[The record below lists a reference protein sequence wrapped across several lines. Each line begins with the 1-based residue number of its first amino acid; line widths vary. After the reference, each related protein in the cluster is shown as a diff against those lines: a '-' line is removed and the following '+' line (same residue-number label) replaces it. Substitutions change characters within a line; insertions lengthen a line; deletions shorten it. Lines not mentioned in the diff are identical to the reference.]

1 MFSMKTL
8 AYQGVHGAY
17 GEKAVNKLGLQPI
30 PYSTFTKCVNMAEN
44 GDVDAAL
51 LPIENTTEGDVGEAN
66 DLLLS
71 TTLNI
76 LSEIYL
82 PISHCLIGT
91 GLEKDVTT
99 VYSHQQA
106 LGQCRK
112 MLANKITISIND
124 TAEAVKLVKKL
135 DDKCNAAIASS
146 DAANIYN
153 VPIIREHVNDVS
165 ENYTRFV
172 MLGHGKT
179 KPTGND
185 KTTIRFKLANE
196 PRALYSVLGVIGD
209 VNLSRIESRPLKT
222 GKWEYYFLVD
232 FVGYYDDQNIV
243 NILKQLETKTDALHI
258 IGSYPSFK

>member
-1 MFSMKTL
+1 MKTL
-8 AYQGVHGAY
+8 AYQGVRGAY
-17 GEKAVNKLGLQPI
+17 GEKAVKCLGMQPI
-30 PYSTFTKCVNMAEN
+30 PCDTFTKCVNMAES
-44 GDVDAAL
+44 GDVYAAL
-51 LPIENTTEGDVGEAN
+51 LPIENTTEGDVGESN

-76 LSEIYL
+76 LAEIYL
-82 PISHCLIGT
+82 PILHCLIGT
-91 GLEKDVTT
+91 GLEKDVTI

-112 MLANKITISIND
+112 MLADKATIPISD
-124 TAEAVKLVKKL
+124 TAKAVQLVKKL
-135 DDKCNAAIASS
+135 DDKHNAAIASIE
-146 DAANIYN
+146 AANIYN

-172 MLGHGKT
+172 MLGRGKT

-185 KTTIRFKLANE
+185 KTTIRFKLSNE

-232 FVGYYDDQNIV
+232 FVGHYDDQNIV
-243 NILKQLETKTDALHI
+243 NMLKELKTKTDALHI
-258 IGSYPSFK
+258 VGSYPAFK